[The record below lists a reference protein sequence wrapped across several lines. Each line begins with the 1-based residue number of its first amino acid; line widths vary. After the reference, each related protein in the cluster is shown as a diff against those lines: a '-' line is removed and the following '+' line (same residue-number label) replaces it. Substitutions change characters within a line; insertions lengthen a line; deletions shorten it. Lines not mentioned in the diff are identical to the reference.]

1 MRIVVIEDD
10 PSLGEILRIALRGDG
25 YDVTLAT
32 DGETGLRA
40 VTSARTDLVL
50 LDIMLPRRNG
60 YEVCRLIRADAAVR
74 DVPIIMLTAKS
85 EERDIVKGLDLG
97 ANDYVTKPFSRPI
110 LLARIRAVLR
120 FATGRVAGPFI
131 CDGLTLAPESHVV
144 TLNGKRLSLTPGEY
158 RMLELFLSRPNRI
171 HTRAAI
177 LDAIQTETKDV
188 TDRLV
193 DVMLVALR
201 RKLGTWATHIE
212 TVRGIGYRLMCH

>member
-10 PSLGEILRIALRGDG
+10 PSLREILRIALKGDG
-25 YDVTLAT
+25 YDVVSTP
-32 DGETGLRA
+32 DGENGLSA
-40 VTSARTDLVL
+40 VFAARTDLVL
-50 LDIMLPRRNG
+50 LDIMLPCMDG
-60 YEVCRLIRADAAVR
+60 YEVCRRLRASAVTK
-74 DVPIIMLTAKS
+74 DIPIIMLTAKG
-85 EERDIVKGLDLG
+85 EERDVVKGLDLG

-110 LLARIRAVLR
+110 LLARIRAALR
-120 FATGRVAGPFI
+120 AATGRLAGPFL
-131 CDGLTLAPESHVV
+131 CDGLMLAPESHVV
-144 TLNGKRLSLTPGEY
+144 TLGNERLSLTPGEY

-201 RKLGTWATHIE
+201 RKLGPWASHIE
-212 TVRGIGYRLMCH
+212 TVRGIGYRLA

>member
-10 PSLGEILRIALRGDG
+10 PSLSEILRIALKGGG
-25 YDVTLAT
+25 YDVSLAA
-32 DGETGLRA
+32 DGEVGLKA
-40 VTSARTDLVL
+40 VMTARTDLVL
-50 LDIMLPRRNG
+50 LDIMLPSMDG
-60 YEVCRLIRADAAVR
+60 YEVCRRIRANAAIR
-74 DVPIIMLTAKS
+74 DVPIIMLTAKG
-85 EERDIVKGLDLG
+85 EERDVIKGLDLG
-97 ANDYVTKPFSRPI
+97 ANDYITKPFSRPI

-120 FATGRVAGPFI
+120 SAAGRAAGPLI
-131 CDGLTLAPESHVV
+131 CDGLVLAPESHVV
-144 TLNGKRLSLTPGEY
+144 TLGGKRLSLTPGEY

-171 HTRAAI
+171 HTRTAI

-212 TVRGIGYRLMCH
+212 TVRGIGYRLDR

>member
-1 MRIVVIEDD
+1 MRVVVIEDD
-10 PSLGEILRIALRGDG
+10 PSLSEILRIALKGGG
-25 YDVTLAT
+25 YDVSLAA
-32 DGETGLRA
+32 DGETGLKE
-40 VTSARTDLVL
+40 VMSARTDLVL
-50 LDIMLPRRNG
+50 LDIMLPKLDG
-60 YEVCRLIRADAAVR
+60 YEVCRRIRANATTR
-74 DVPIIMLTAKS
+74 DVPIIMLTAKG
-85 EERDIVKGLDLG
+85 EERDVIKGLDLG
-97 ANDYVTKPFSRPI
+97 ANDYITKPFSRPI

-120 FATGRVAGPFI
+120 SATGRVAGPFI

-171 HTRAAI
+171 HTRTAI

-201 RKLGTWATHIE
+201 RKLGPWATHIE
-212 TVRGIGYRLMCH
+212 TVRGIGYRLECR

>member
-1 MRIVVIEDD
+1 MAKKVLVVDDEKLIVKGIRF
-10 PSLGEILRIALRGDG
+10 SLEQDGMEVECAYDGEEALK
-25 YDVTLAT
+25 LAT
-32 DGETGLRA
+32 ENSYDMI
-40 VTSARTDLVL
+40 L
-50 LDIMLPRRNG
+50 LDLMLPKMDG
-60 YEVCRLIRADAAVR
+60 FEVCQRIRDFSN
-74 DVPIIMLTAKS
+74 VPIVMLTAKG
-85 EERDIVKGLDLG
+85 EERDVIRGLDLG
-97 ANDYVTKPFSRPI
+97 ANDYITKPFSRPI

-120 FATGRVAGPFI
+120 SATGRAAGPYI
-131 CDGLTLAPESHVV
+131 CDGLVLAPKSHVV
-144 TLNGKRLSLTPGEY
+144 TLDGKRLSLTPGEY

-212 TVRGIGYRLMCH
+212 TVRGIGYRLDR

>member
-10 PSLGEILRIALRGDG
+10 AALREVLRIALLSGGYEDVLFAKDGLEG
-25 YDVTLAT
+25 YDLVVAKKP
-32 DGETGLRA
+32 A
-40 VTSARTDLVL
+40 LVL
-50 LDIMLPRRNG
+50 LDIMLPKLDG
-60 YEVCRLIRADAAVR
+60 YEVCRRIRASAAIR
-74 DVPIIMLTAKS
+74 DVPIIMLTAKG
-85 EERDIVKGLDLG
+85 EERDVIKGLDLG
-97 ANDYVTKPFSRPI
+97 ANDYITKPFSRPI

-120 FATGRVAGPFI
+120 SATGRAAGPYT
-131 CDGLTLAPESHVV
+131 CDGLVLSPESHVV

-158 RMLELFLSRPNRI
+158 RMLELFLFRPNRI

-201 RKLGTWATHIE
+201 RKLGTWAPHIK
-212 TVRGIGYRLMCH
+212 TVRGIGYRLDC

>member
-1 MRIVVIEDD
+1 
-10 PSLGEILRIALRGDG
+10 
-25 YDVTLAT
+25 
-32 DGETGLRA
+32 
-40 VTSARTDLVL
+40 
-50 LDIMLPRRNG
+50 
-60 YEVCRLIRADAAVR
+60 
-74 DVPIIMLTAKS
+74 MLTAKG
-85 EERDIVKGLDLG
+85 EERDVIRGLDLG
-97 ANDYVTKPFSRPI
+97 ANDYITKPFSRPI

-120 FATGRVAGPFI
+120 SATGRAAGPYI
-131 CDGLTLAPESHVV
+131 CDGLVLAPKSHVV

-212 TVRGIGYRLMCH
+212 TVRGIGYRLDR